1 MGDPLERDPESV
13 TKDIRR
19 NLGTREAAEEEYGVV
34 LNDGGGAETE
44 ETEVRRDGLRA
55 ERPEELPQFDH
66 GPLPSLDEQ
75 RKEVPET
82 RTRFDEWL
90 ASELG

>member
-19 NLGTREAAEEEYGVV
+19 NLVTREAAEEEYGVV
-34 LNDGGGAETE
+34 LNDGCGVDTE
-44 ETEVRRDGLRA
+44 KTEIRRDGLRA

-75 RKEVPET
+75 RKEVAET
-82 RTRFDEWL
+82 RTRVDEWL

>member
-1 MGDPLERDPESV
+1 LGDPLERDPESV

-19 NLGTREAAEEEYGVV
+19 NLVTREAAEEEYGVV
-34 LNDGGGAETE
+34 LNDGCGVDTE
-44 ETEVRRDGLRA
+44 KTEIRRDGLRA

-75 RKEVPET
+75 RKEVAET
-82 RTRFDEWL
+82 RTRVDEWL